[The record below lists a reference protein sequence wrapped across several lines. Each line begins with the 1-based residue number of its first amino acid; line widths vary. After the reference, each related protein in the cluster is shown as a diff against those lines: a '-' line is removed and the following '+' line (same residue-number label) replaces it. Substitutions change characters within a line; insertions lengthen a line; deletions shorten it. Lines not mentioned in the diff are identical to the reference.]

1 MWEWSGVVLL
11 LIYVWNQMYN
21 DFRVLYLTAI
31 VGDITPIDG
40 IPKEEKRRRE
50 QEALDHMC
58 KVLGGGSRGTL
69 VFNHSFFLF
78 LRKQIIFTCI
88 DSQYIFNNE
97 AKEIAELWTEYEAN
111 SSPEAKFVKDLD
123 KVCGCLA
130 ILSFNDLFMRS

>member
-1 MWEWSGVVLL
+1 
-11 LIYVWNQMYN
+11 
-21 DFRVLYLTAI
+21 
-31 VGDITPIDG
+31 
-40 IPKEEKRRRE
+40 
-50 QEALDHMC
+50 MC
-58 KVLGGGSRGTL
+58 KVLGGGSRGIL

-78 LRKQIIFTCI
+78 LRKQIILTCI

-130 ILSFNDLFMRS
+130 ILSFNDLFMRF